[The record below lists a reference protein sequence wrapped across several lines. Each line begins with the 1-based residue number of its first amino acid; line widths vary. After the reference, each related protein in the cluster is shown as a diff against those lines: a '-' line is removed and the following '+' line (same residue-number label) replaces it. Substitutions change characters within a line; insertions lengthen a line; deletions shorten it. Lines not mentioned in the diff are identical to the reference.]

1 MIKTSPPTPYRK
13 VVEDE
18 AVRNGL
24 QPDFRSELEV
34 VNELSQVVKTYP
46 SAYTHHVLEDRL
58 NKPDLANNLVP
69 LGFISNAQYVLGNET
84 GQWSVFTSD
93 RFGFQNDDFTYHRF
107 PKKERPILLIGDSFV
122 EGHSVGK
129 DEDIA
134 AKMREKNL
142 FVLSYGMGGSGPI
155 RNLATLKEYGL
166 NLKPKVVF
174 WFFTGLNDVTDLI
187 NEMKDQ
193 FLIKYLEFEFKQNL
207 VYRQPEIDKFWETFI
222 NRKISERFHSSQD
235 LRWSM
240 TKLLADFYP
249 FIDLYWIRKILSL
262 TRKNLKFKKATP
274 VFKDILWQA
283 NRLCDLWGASL
294 IFVYLPSRESFNLGE
309 NRHNLK
315 IKSIVRNMGIPMVD
329 FSPIFV
335 RSGQPSSF
343 FPTHFYHYNAK
354 GYSLIAHELSHYI
367 NLNAN

>member
-1 MIKTSPPTPYRK
+1 
-13 VVEDE
+13 
-18 AVRNGL
+18 
-24 QPDFRSELEV
+24 
-34 VNELSQVVKTYP
+34 
-46 SAYTHHVLEDRL
+46 
-58 NKPDLANNLVP
+58 
-69 LGFISNAQYVLGNET
+69 
-84 GQWSVFTSD
+84 SVFTSD

-274 VFKDILWQA
+274 VFKDI
-283 NRLCDLWGASL
+283 
-294 IFVYLPSRESFNLGE
+294 
-309 NRHNLK
+309 
-315 IKSIVRNMGIPMVD
+315 
-329 FSPIFV
+329 
-335 RSGQPSSF
+335 
-343 FPTHFYHYNAK
+343 
-354 GYSLIAHELSHYI
+354 
-367 NLNAN
+367 